1 MPPKPEL
8 YFPSRANRRRLLAEL
23 KQAAAGA
30 DLDANQY
37 YRAYVEALENL
48 DRRMDE
54 CSAPDKNGLPRN
66 LSVEDRDRLLEDI
79 VKVGNAGE
87 DLIITAQNDRKA
99 GLTAVAPMA
108 DRLQSLLARDFE
120 ALKEYAPENGPKS
133 LPELQAEARTQTI
146 DLRNRNLG
154 GMSNLQNTRIP
165 MTFVNTKGEKRKGVF
180 TKASH
185 VRVKGQFLDLL
196 ERAKAQCDTQEARD
210 ELDGFLAKYREAN
223 IGRAKHHVGRIA
235 PETSDDYMVGFLFH
249 ELYTVNENEE
259 LSRVDLIA
267 HIPGINWA
275 LIPKKVQN
283 TLAKG
288 LTELKDNVSNEIN
301 AYGLELP
308 DGARLD
314 NRNTCMSAVASLLGV
329 PDLLAKSVNM
339 KFIGEDG
346 KTTEGTFMDFGKGV
360 DLYKKP
366 KLFRHVGTY
375 PFSAETRG
383 KLFRQLADLQI
394 LDHICMNQDRHCG
407 NLLYDL
413 DKEGNVIGIQ
423 GIDNDSSFGT
433 TYYPARRFN
442 RVKVISGSMA
452 EKLKHITPAMLKF
465 TLRGRGLSPQELDM
479 AATRLNHVKLAIKEK
494 RIQVVPD
501 KAFAKYDIDQLSVN
515 SKEYGENIF
524 HQMKSFFDP
533 RERDMDLSFT
543 PLPDQQTPDFGEVST
558 TSRQST
564 VGGLKDSL
572 GQVGRL
578 IRNDETGFR
587 VEKLS
592 SVMRGSSPEFKEM
605 IQAARNTAALQ
616 QKLLQNKKLQ
626 DEQLLFEEGAL
637 EAYEEVNQSY
647 EILRGKAETYL
658 RHKAGPDGDP
668 ATVTGK
674 NDYEQSHIDYA
685 RKLLQ
690 AVDQYKENLAPNT
703 QEEVENFQ
711 ETMTRRRIEQRR
723 QELNPEQNQ
732 IVKQS

>member
-54 CSAPDKNGLPRN
+54 CSAPDENGLPRN

-79 VKVGNAGE
+79 VKVGHAGE
-87 DLIITAQNDRKA
+87 DLIITAQNDRQA

-133 LPELQAEARTQTI
+133 LPELQADARTQTI

-165 MTFVNTKGEKRKGVF
+165 MTLVNGKGEKRKGVF
-180 TKASH
+180 TKATH
-185 VRVKGQFLDLL
+185 VRVKGQFLELL
-196 ERAKAQCDTQEARD
+196 ERAKTQCGSQEARD
-210 ELDGFLAKYREAN
+210 ELDKFLTNYRDAN
-223 IGRAKHHVGRIA
+223 LGRGKHHVGRITA
-235 PETSDDYMVGFLFH
+235 QTSDDYMVGFLLH
-249 ELYTVNENEE
+249 ELAVKYPEE
-259 LSRVDLIA
+259 DLSRDSLLTIEGV
-267 HIPGINWA
+267 NWE
-275 LIPKKVQN
+275 LIPKSAQN
-283 TLAKG
+283 VLTKG
-288 LTELKDNVSNEIN
+288 LNDLKDNIPNEIN
-301 AYGLELP
+301 AYSLELP

-314 NRNTCMSAVASLLGV
+314 NRNSCMSAVASLLDV
-329 PDLLAKSVNM
+329 PELLAKSVNM

-346 KTTEGTFMDFGKGV
+346 QTTEGTFMDFGKGV
-360 DLYKKP
+360 DLYKKQD
-366 KLFRHVGTY
+366 LFRHVAIH
-375 PFSAETRG
+375 PFSPETRG
-383 KLFRQLADLQI
+383 KLFKQLADLQI

-407 NLLYDL
+407 NLLYDI
-413 DKEGNVIGIQ
+413 DQQGNVIGIQ
-423 GIDNDSSFGT
+423 GIDNDSSFGST
-433 TYYPARRFN
+433 VHSERRFE
-442 RVKVISGSMA
+442 RMKVISGSMA
-452 EKLKHITPAMLKF
+452 EKLKHITPGMLKF
-465 TLRGRGLSPQELDM
+465 TLRGRGLSSQEMQM
-479 AATRLNHVKLAIKEK
+479 AAMRLHRLKQAIESKK
-494 RIQVVPD
+494 IKVVPD
-501 KAFAKYDIDQLSVN
+501 EDFARLHIDQLCTNQKNDKNVFDQMREFFGP
-515 SKEYGENIF
+515 EYR
-524 HQMKSFFDP
+524 DP
-533 RERDMDLSFT
+533 QIPFT
-543 PLPDQQTPDFGEVST
+543 PLPEQKAPDFREVST

-572 GQVGRL
+572 GQVDRL
-578 IRNDETGFR
+578 IRNDETGFQ
-587 VEKLS
+587 VEKLTS
-592 SVMRGSSPEFKEM
+592 RLRGSSPQFKEM

-616 QKLLQNKKLQ
+616 QKLLEDRKLK
-626 DEQLLFEEGAL
+626 DDQLLFEEGAL
-637 EAYEEVNQSY
+637 QAYQEVDRSY
-647 EILRGKAETYL
+647 ELLRGAAEAYL

-668 ATVTGK
+668 AAVTGK

-732 IVKQS
+732 IIKQ